1 MTRWEVMQGFI
12 RIKEKDAVLRNIFV
26 NSAYAMN
33 LPAASCGVSQG
44 W

>member
-1 MTRWEVMQGFI
+1 M
-12 RIKEKDAVLRNIFV
+12 DVLSNIV
-26 NSAYAMN
+26 LKKIMN